1 MSGANQSA
9 DLARIVSLDAFRGAT
24 ILGMIVVNNPGT
36 WSAVYPP
43 LRHAQWHGWTP
54 TDLIFPF
61 FLFIVGVSIAVAYSR
76 RVAAGMSAG
85 AISKE
90 ALRRSI
96 VLFALGLFMAAW
108 PFITLEPE
116 LGLRPA
122 LGSLRIMGVLQRI
135 AICYLA
141 VSLLVLARKP
151 RLEVSVVLGLLFGY
165 WALMTLVPVPGYGAG
180 ALDIPEGTLAAFVD
194 RVVFGR
200 HLWVGA
206 DRLWDPEGLLSTLP
220 AIATTV
226 FGVWAGRLLIQRAAS
241 GFEKTARLLVF
252 GVSLVIAGYVWSWF
266 FPVNKSIWTSSYVLL
281 TAGQAMC
288 TLALCYWIFDA
299 RGRARWAR
307 PFVVY
312 GVNAIT
318 VFVLSGLL
326 AKSLVLLEVGD
337 GPSAMSL
344 QSWIFQRG
352 FLPLASPINAS
363 LLYALVWVAM
373 WWLVLAA
380 MHRRGLILKV

>member
-1 MSGANQSA
+1 MSEVPDSA
-9 DLARIVSLDAFRGAT
+9 TAQRIVSLDAFRGAT

-61 FLFIVGVSIAVAYSR
+61 FLFIVGVAIAITTPKRLAS
-76 RVAAGMSAG
+76 G
-85 AISKE
+85 ATASELSKKIV
-90 ALRRSI
+90 RRSA
-96 VLFALGLFMAAW
+96 VLFGLGLFMAAW

-116 LGLRPA
+116 FGLRPA

-135 AICYLA
+135 ALCYLV
-141 VSLLVLARKP
+141 VSLLALARRPK
-151 RLEVSVVLGLLFGY
+151 LEVWVVSGLLFGY
-165 WALMTLVPVPGYGAG
+165 WALMSWVPVPGYGAG
-180 ALDIPEGTLAAFVD
+180 ALDVPQGTLAAYVD

-226 FGVWAGRLLIQRAAS
+226 FGVWAGRELTHPTAS
-241 GFEKTARLLVF
+241 VFEKTARLLVY
-252 GVSLVIAGYVWSWF
+252 GVSLVVAGYVWSWF
-266 FPVNKSIWTSSYVLL
+266 FPVNKSIWTSSYAVL

-288 TLALCYWIFDA
+288 ALAVCYWVFDV
-299 RGRARWAR
+299 RGRTKWAR
-307 PFVVY
+307 PLVIY

-318 VFVLSGLL
+318 VFVLSGLV
-326 AKSLVLLEVGD
+326 AKSLVLIRISPD
-337 GPSAMSL
+337 GQPISL
-344 QSWIFQRG
+344 QAWIFERL
-352 FLPLASPINAS
+352 FLPLGSPVNAS
-363 LLYALVWVAM
+363 LAYALVWVVM

-380 MHRRGLILKV
+380 MHRRGWVLKV